1 MIDPAWE
8 KYVVLADL
16 ALVVTLLIWD
26 KFKSTYVF
34 FTAAFVLILLGIL
47 PVSEFL
53 GGFANQSIITI
64 FLLIF
69 VTAVIRDNFDLV
81 GLLDRFFGKSDSPS
95 GFVFKLTTAVAG
107 MSSVMN
113 NTPIVA
119 ILMPYVYQWG
129 KKHRVSPSKLL
140 IPLSFAAITGGMI
153 TVIGT
158 STNLVLNGFISNS
171 GGETLSYLHFVIP
184 GVLVSLAGIVFL
196 STVGYRILPDS
207 VSVTEQVQSNIR
219 EYLVETRVLPG
230 ADMVGKSISEA
241 NLRNLDG
248 VFLAQILRG
257 QHLIKSVD
265 PDEVIQ
271 GNDRLYFA
279 GDTKEVI
286 ELVKNRDGLEWAKT
300 ERFSL
305 GTELDVVEAVIPAN
319 SILENKTLKDVTFR
333 ERYDAA
339 VVAIHR
345 NGERLSG
352 KLGQVKLA
360 TGDLLLLTTG
370 KQFKRLSEKDK
381 NIYVVSFISTIDRT
395 LTGKKK
401 VFLALTVTLIAL
413 VFSGVISLF
422 SGLVLMLGTGVGL
435 RMINQDKIK
444 KHANLDLLVILG
456 SAITLGGVFISS
468 GAAELVARP
477 FIDLFQPMGVYG
489 LIIGL
494 YLLTFMLTS
503 FVTNVAAVS
512 IVFPLAFQI
521 IADLNLNP
529 PLVYLVIAFGASA
542 AFITPVSYQT
552 NLMVYGPGNY
562 KMRDFFKIG
571 IPFTVLYSVTS
582 LIVLLMTYSI
592 HG

>member
-1 MIDPAWE
+1 MIEPDWE

-16 ALVVTLLIWD
+16 ALVVVMLVWD
-26 KFKSTYVF
+26 KFKSTYIF
-34 FTAAFVLILLGIL
+34 FAAAFALILLDIL
-47 PVSEFL
+47 PVADFL
-53 GGFANQSIITI
+53 TGFANKSIIII

-69 VTAVIRDNFDLV
+69 VTAIIRDNFDLA
-81 GLLDRFFGKSDSPS
+81 GLLDRFFGKSNSPS
-95 GFVFKLTTAVAG
+95 GFIFKLTTAVAG

-129 KKHRVSPSKLL
+129 KKHQVSPSKLL

-171 GGETLSYLHFVIP
+171 GGETLSYLHFFIP
-184 GVLVSLAGIVFL
+184 GVLVSAVGVLFL
-196 STVGYRILPDS
+196 STVGYRLLPDS
-207 VSVTEQVQSNIR
+207 VSVTEQVTSNIR
-219 EYLVETRVLPG
+219 EYLVETRVLAG
-230 ADMVGKSISEA
+230 SDMVGKSITEA

-271 GNDRLYFA
+271 GDDRLYFA

-286 ELVKNRDGLEWAKT
+286 ELVKNRDELEWAKT

-333 ERYDAA
+333 ERYDSA

-352 KLGQVKLA
+352 KLGEVKLA

-370 KQFKRLSEKDK
+370 KLFKRLSEKDK
-381 NIYVVSFISTIDRT
+381 NIYVVSIVSTIDRP

-401 VFLALTVTLIAL
+401 VFLALIFALISA
-413 VFSGVISLF
+413 VFAGVISLF
-422 SGLVLMLGTGVGL
+422 SGLVLMLGVGVGL
-435 RMINQDKIK
+435 RMINQEKIK

-468 GAAELVARP
+468 GAAELVAQP
-477 FIDLFQPMGVYG
+477 FIELFHPFGVYG
-489 LIIGL
+489 IVIGL
-494 YLLTFMLTS
+494 YLLTFILTS

-521 IADLNLNP
+521 IADLDLNP
-529 PLVYLVIAFGASA
+529 SLVYLVIAFGASA

-571 IPFTVLYSVTS
+571 ISFTLLYSVTS
-582 LIVLLMTYSI
+582 LFTLLLTYSI